1 MTYKS
6 INCLVAAL
14 ISLTT
19 AVLFA
24 LGCLMKA
31 SAGRSAAVM
40 ILGVITGTVILVAL
54 GVIYVCRTYR
64 IIKCYKEKDRI
75 MNEQVN
81 IMKDT
86 LERVQAAYDA
96 TEKTH
101 KAKSRFLNRMSHDLR
116 TPMNAI
122 MGYSKLME
130 RTADDPDKVI
140 HFARRISVAG
150 QTLLELINDALDM
163 SCIES
168 GNVKLIEN
176 EFSLSYAF
184 EEVKNAIKPQV
195 QEKNLS
201 FHCYISNSTDKD
213 RIKGDKQRFCQV
225 LRNLLSNAAKYTP
238 EGGSVD
244 LIVNI
249 MSNGDQGLQVLY
261 QVKDTG
267 CGMSRNFIRRLFLP
281 FEREDNEQNTSI
293 PGTGLGMCIA
303 KSFVE
308 LMNGTI
314 SVESELGVGTLVTVR
329 IPLSPVEVDE
339 KGLRGIVEG
348 EEILKGSRFLVA
360 EDNESNAEIIM
371 EVLSA
376 MGAECKLTSHGQA
389 VVEAFKESAAGEYDM
404 ILMDIQ
410 MPIMDGYQAANAI
423 RRCKHPDAN
432 KIAIIAM
439 TADAFEEDVQR
450 AFVSGMNGHVAK
462 PLDLQAFINTV
473 YRLKHGECA
482 RCR

>member
-1 MTYKS
+1 MSFKR
-6 INCLVAAL
+6 INCLIAVMTA
-14 ISLTT
+14 LTT
-19 AVLFA
+19 AVLFS
-24 LGCLMKA
+24 LGCLMRLAVSKD
-31 SAGRSAAVM
+31 AAA
-40 ILGVITGTVILVAL
+40 ITLGVIVSTAILTVVV
-54 GVIYVCRTYR
+54 VIYVSRSIR
-64 IIKCYKEKDRI
+64 IIKCCKEKNRI
-75 MNEQVN
+75 MTDQVN
-81 IMKDT
+81 IMRDT

-130 RTADDPDKVI
+130 RSADDPDKVS
-140 HFARRISVAG
+140 HFARKISVAG

-168 GNVKLIEN
+168 GNVKLVEH

-184 EEVKNAIKPQV
+184 EEVKNAIKPQIE
-195 QEKNLS
+195 EKHLS
-201 FHCYISNSTDKD
+201 FHFYISNSTDKD

-249 MSNGDQGLQVLY
+249 MNNGDHGLQVLY

-267 CGMSRNFIRRLFLP
+267 CGMSRDFIRRAFLP

-308 LMNGTI
+308 LMNGAI

-329 IPLSPVEVDE
+329 IPLSPVAADE
-339 KGLRGIVEG
+339 TGLRGAVEG
-348 EEILKGSRFLVA
+348 EEILKGSNFLVA

-371 EVLSA
+371 EVLKA
-376 MGAECKLTSHGQA
+376 MGAECKLTNHGQA
-389 VVEAFKESAAGEYDM
+389 VVEAFEVSAAGEYDM

-423 RRCKHPDAN
+423 RRSKHPDAN
-432 KIAIIAM
+432 RIAIVAM

-450 AFVSGMNGHVAK
+450 AFVSGMNGHLAK

-473 YRLKHGECA
+473 SRLKNGECVS
-482 RCR
+482 C